1 MSFKHLSFVDLFTK
15 EDLTVEIPMLQ
26 RDYAYGRKTE
36 SEKRKEFLKS
46 IKGYLVSDNKNH
58 ELDFVYGSV
67 SSPKGEK
74 ILILLDGQQRITT
87 LFLLH
92 WYFAITNKQY
102 DTFRKLLQKNN
113 VSRFTYNTRDS
124 STKFC
129 NSLVNLKKNAD
140 ADGSNG
146 EPQEQDY
153 FEYIESLT
161 DKILLS
167 TKIKNEKWFFNHWN
181 NDPTVINML
190 NMLDDIAKTFP
201 VNECTGMFDKLNASG
216 ADSSITFNILPLD
229 EFKLTDEL
237 YIKMNSRGKP
247 LTRFEN
253 LKSKILKK
261 YDDLKK
267 SAKYKAKLQEINQL
281 EGKIFDS
288 LRDYVGLMIDTRWT
302 DMFWN
307 FWLETTSDSNAKPA
321 VDDMFLSFISNIC
334 IFYETLRLMDSSLS
348 MKHNGET
355 EKIIEAFMDAGNN
368 ISYENI
374 LEILKANDNYLLF
387 KIIDILN
394 LLSEKSEADEWIL
407 KTYFDNSVYFF
418 NEKDAFKTI
427 VYSYDAN
434 DRNYE
439 GKVIYFGYID
449 YLVNYKPQKDNN
461 EDIEK
466 FSSWMRFV
474 YDMCKNSYNL
484 SNAVNTFSNCLAG
497 IKYLMD
503 KDIYAVL
510 STKQLDDVVTL
521 DKFQLE
527 EEVLK
532 SKLFNNEKWKT
543 AINDALSKLRY
554 FEGQLHYELIDTTN
568 VQSTDKNDES
578 KIDDFNLI
586 VNKVASIFDKNDGC
600 TFDTELVRALL
611 SKGDYTAEFKSSYSL
626 LRNGTGRDISWLRYH
641 KAENLSDG
649 AIDKRSYFTQ
659 VISDNNFD
667 YKNAKQ
673 SLETIASNRADT
685 LSEWQKTLIDNL
697 YVFETKESELSDY
710 CLGDNRLL
718 RWNEANKK
726 HSKNIYDNYEIDL
739 ISKQQITSKH
749 AELFTY
755 AIYQDNKT
763 QKILPFSKPGYCLQ
777 DSEDTQPFMVY
788 GPCNYNNG
796 HYYLQLH
803 YLDNKQIELHF
814 LSWKDDTI
822 ESIADT
828 EIINFLQ
835 MNSFVKLNNQEIYAR
850 TVSLELVM
858 NHVKEI
864 CNSLNLI
871 VNK

>member
-1 MSFKHLSFVDLFTK
+1 MSFKHLSFIDLFTK

-36 SEKRKEFLKS
+36 FEKRREFLKS

-67 SSPKGEK
+67 SAPKGEK

-201 VNECTGMFDKLNASG
+201 VSDSKGLFDKLNASG

-253 LKSKILKK
+253 LKSKMLKK
-261 YDDLKK
+261 YDDVKH

-281 EGKIFDS
+281 EERNFDS

-307 FWLETTSDSNAKPA
+307 FWLETTSDSNNKPA

-334 IFYETLRLMDSSLS
+334 IFYETLRLMNSSLS

-355 EKIIEAFMDAGNN
+355 EKIIEAYMDAGNN

-374 LEILKANDNYLLF
+374 IEILKANDNYLLF

-394 LLSEKSEADEWIL
+394 LLSEKNDNDEWIL
-407 KTYFDNSVYFF
+407 KTYFDDSVYFF
-418 NEKDAFKTI
+418 NEKEAFKTI
-427 VYSYDAN
+427 VYNYDAN

-449 YLVNYKPQKDNN
+449 YLINYKPQKDNN
-461 EDIEK
+461 KDIEN
-466 FSSWMRFV
+466 FSNWMRFV

-510 STKQLDDVVTL
+510 PTKQLDDVVTL

-543 AINDALSKLRY
+543 AINEALSKLRY

-578 KIDDFNLI
+578 KIDDFNLT
-586 VNKVASIFDKNDGC
+586 VNKVASIFDKNDGS

-626 LRNGTGRDISWLRYH
+626 LRNGIGRDISWLRYH
-641 KAENLSDG
+641 KAENLGEG
-649 AIDKRSYFTQ
+649 ATDKRNYLTQ
-659 VISDNNFD
+659 VINDDSFD
-667 YKNAKQ
+667 YKNPKQ
-673 SLETIASNRADT
+673 SLEKIASKRADT

-697 YVFETKESELSDY
+697 HVFETKESELYDY

-726 HSKNIYDNYEIDL
+726 HSGNNWDNYEIDL
-739 ISKQQITSKH
+739 ISKQQITSRH

-755 AIYQDNKT
+755 AIFQENKN
-763 QKILPFSKPGYCLQ
+763 QEVLPFSKPGYCLM

-788 GPCNYNNG
+788 GPCDYNNG

-803 YLDNKQIELHF
+803 YADNKQIELHF
-814 LSWKDDTI
+814 LSWEDDTI

>member
-1 MSFKHLSFVDLFTK
+1 
-15 EDLTVEIPMLQ
+15 MLQ
-26 RDYAYGRKTE
+26 RDYAYGRITE

-46 IKGYLVSDNKNH
+46 IKGYLASDNRNH

-67 SSPKGEK
+67 SEPKGK
-74 ILILLDGQQRITT
+74 KNLILLDGQQRITT

-92 WYFAITNKQY
+92 WYFAIANKQY
-102 DTFRKLLQKNN
+102 ETFRKLLLKNN

-129 NSLVNLKKNAD
+129 NSLVNLKKNTES
-140 ADGSNG
+140 DGSKG
-146 EPQEQDY
+146 EPQEQEY
-153 FEYIESLT
+153 FEYINSLSE
-161 DKILLS
+161 KKLLS
-167 TKIKNEKWFFNHWN
+167 SKIRNEKWFFNHWG
-181 NDPTVINML
+181 NDPTIKNML
-190 NMLDDIAKTFP
+190 NMLDDIAKEFP
-201 VNECTGMFDKLNASG
+201 ISDSEGLFDKLNASG

-253 LKSKILKK
+253 LKSKMLKK
-261 YDDLKK
+261 YDDVKH
-267 SAKYKAKLQEINQL
+267 SAKYTAKVQEINQL
-281 EGKIFDS
+281 ERRNFDS

-334 IFYETLRLMDSSLS
+334 IFYETLRLMGSNLS
-348 MKHNGET
+348 MKRNGDE
-355 EKIIEAFMDAGNN
+355 EKRIEAYMDAGNN

-374 LEILKANDNYLLF
+374 IQILKGNDNYLLF

-394 LLSEKSEADEWIL
+394 LLSEKNEDGEWTL
-407 KTYFDNSVYFF
+407 NTYFDDTVYFF

-427 VYSYDAN
+427 VYNYDAN

-439 GKVIYFGYID
+439 DKVIYFGYID
-449 YLVNYKPQKDNN
+449 YLVNYKPQKDNKD
-461 EDIEK
+461 DIEK
-466 FSSWMRFV
+466 FSNWMRFV

-510 STKQLDDVVTL
+510 PTKQLDDVVTL

-532 SKLFNNEKWKT
+532 SQLFNNEKWKT
-543 AINDALSKLRY
+543 AINEALSKLRY

-578 KIDDFNLI
+578 KIDGFTLT
-586 VNKVASIFDKNDGC
+586 VNKVSSIFNKNDGS
-600 TFDTELVRALL
+600 TFDSELVRALL

-626 LRNGTGRDISWLRYH
+626 LRNGIGRDISWLRYH
-641 KAENLSDG
+641 KAENLTDG
-649 AIDKRSYFTQ
+649 AIDKRIYLTQ
-659 VISDNNFD
+659 VINDANFD
-667 YKNAKQ
+667 YKNPKQ
-673 SLETIASNRADT
+673 SLEKIASKRADT

-697 YVFETKESELSDY
+697 HIFETKETSLYDY

-718 RWNEANKK
+718 RWNKANKK
-726 HSKNIYDNYEIDL
+726 HSGNNPDNYEIDL
-739 ISKQQITSKH
+739 ISKQQITSRH

-755 AIYQDNKT
+755 AIYQENKN
-763 QKILPFSKPGYCLQ
+763 KEVLPFSKPGYCLM
-777 DSEDTQPFMVY
+777 DSDDTQPFMVY

-803 YLDNKQIELHF
+803 YADNKQIELHF
-814 LSWKDDTI
+814 LNW
-822 ESIADT
+822 ESDITEPISDS

-835 MNSFVKLNNQEIYAR
+835 MNSFVKLNNQEIHAR

-858 NHVKEI
+858 NHVNEI

>member
-1 MSFKHLSFVDLFTK
+1 M
-15 EDLTVEIPMLQ
+15 
-26 RDYAYGRKTE
+26 
-36 SEKRKEFLKS
+36 
-46 IKGYLVSDNKNH
+46 
-58 ELDFVYGSV
+58 
-67 SSPKGEK
+67 
-74 ILILLDGQQRITT
+74 
-87 LFLLH
+87 LH
-92 WYFAITNKQY
+92 WYFAIANKQY
-102 DTFRKLLQKNN
+102 ETFRKLLLKNN

-129 NSLVNLKKNAD
+129 NSLVNLKKNTES
-140 ADGSNG
+140 DGSKG
-146 EPQEQDY
+146 EPQEQEY
-153 FEYIESLT
+153 FEYINSLSE
-161 DKILLS
+161 KKLLS
-167 TKIKNEKWFFNHWN
+167 SKIRNEKWFFNHWG
-181 NDPTVINML
+181 NDPTIKNML
-190 NMLDDIAKTFP
+190 NMLDDIAKEFP
-201 VNECTGMFDKLNASG
+201 ISDSEGLFDKLNASG

-253 LKSKILKK
+253 LKSKMLKK
-261 YDDLKK
+261 YDDVKH
-267 SAKYKAKLQEINQL
+267 SAKYTAKVQEINQL
-281 EGKIFDS
+281 EGRNFDS

-334 IFYETLRLMDSSLS
+334 IFYETLRLMGSNLS
-348 MKHNGET
+348 MKRNGDE
-355 EKIIEAFMDAGNN
+355 EKRIEAYMDAGNN

-374 LEILKANDNYLLF
+374 IQILKGNDNYLIF

-394 LLSEKSEADEWIL
+394 LLSEKNEDGEWTL
-407 KTYFDNSVYFF
+407 NTYFDDTVYFF

-427 VYSYDAN
+427 VYNYDAN

-439 GKVIYFGYID
+439 DKVIYFGYID
-449 YLVNYKPQKDNN
+449 YLVNYKPQKDNKD
-461 EDIEK
+461 DIEK
-466 FSSWMRFV
+466 FSNWMRFV

-510 STKQLDDVVTL
+510 PTKQLDDVVTL

-532 SKLFNNEKWKT
+532 SQLFNNEKWKT
-543 AINDALSKLRY
+543 AINEALSKLSY

-578 KIDDFNLI
+578 KIDGFTLT
-586 VNKVASIFDKNDGC
+586 VNKVSSIFNKNDGS
-600 TFDTELVRALL
+600 TFDSELVRALL

-626 LRNGTGRDISWLRYH
+626 LRNGIGRDISWLRYH
-641 KAENLSDG
+641 KAENLTDG
-649 AIDKRSYFTQ
+649 AIDKRIYLTQ
-659 VISDNNFD
+659 VINDANFD
-667 YKNAKQ
+667 YKNPKQ
-673 SLETIASNRADT
+673 SLEKIASKRADT

-697 YVFETKESELSDY
+697 HIFETKETSLYDY

-718 RWNEANKK
+718 RWNKANKK
-726 HSKNIYDNYEIDL
+726 HSGNNPDNYEIDL
-739 ISKQQITSKH
+739 ISKQQITSRH

-755 AIYQDNKT
+755 AIYQENKN
-763 QKILPFSKPGYCLQ
+763 KEVLPFSKPGYCLM
-777 DSEDTQPFMVY
+777 DSDDTQPFMVY

-803 YLDNKQIELHF
+803 YADNKQIELHF
-814 LSWKDDTI
+814 LNW
-822 ESIADT
+822 ESDITEPISDS

-835 MNSFVKLNNQEIYAR
+835 MNSFVKLNNQEIHAR

-858 NHVKEI
+858 SHVNEI

>member
-1 MSFKHLSFVDLFTK
+1 
-15 EDLTVEIPMLQ
+15 MLQ
-26 RDYAYGRKTE
+26 RDYAYGRITE

-46 IKGYLVSDNKNH
+46 IKGYLASDNRNH

-67 SSPKGEK
+67 SEPKGK
-74 ILILLDGQQRITT
+74 KNLILLDGQQRITT

-92 WYFAITNKQY
+92 WYFAIANKQY
-102 DTFRKLLQKNN
+102 ETFRKLLLKNN

-129 NSLVNLKKNAD
+129 NSLVNLKKNTES
-140 ADGSNG
+140 DGSKG
-146 EPQEQDY
+146 EPQEQEY
-153 FEYIESLT
+153 FEYINSLSE
-161 DKILLS
+161 KKLLS
-167 TKIKNEKWFFNHWN
+167 SKIRNEKWFFNHWG
-181 NDPTVINML
+181 NDPTIKNML
-190 NMLDDIAKTFP
+190 NMLDDIAKEFP
-201 VNECTGMFDKLNASG
+201 ISDSEGLFDKLNASG

-253 LKSKILKK
+253 LKSKMLKK
-261 YDDLKK
+261 YDDVKH
-267 SAKYKAKLQEINQL
+267 SAKYTAKVQEINQL
-281 EGKIFDS
+281 EGRNFDS

-334 IFYETLRLMDSSLS
+334 IFYETLRLMGSNLS
-348 MKHNGET
+348 MKRNGDE
-355 EKIIEAFMDAGNN
+355 EKRIEAYMDAGNN

-374 LEILKANDNYLLF
+374 IQILKGNDNYLLF

-394 LLSEKSEADEWIL
+394 LLSEKNEDGEWTL
-407 KTYFDNSVYFF
+407 NTYFDDTVYFF

-427 VYSYDAN
+427 VYNYDAN

-439 GKVIYFGYID
+439 DKVIYFGYID
-449 YLVNYKPQKDNN
+449 YLVNYKPQKDNKD
-461 EDIEK
+461 DIEK
-466 FSSWMRFV
+466 FSNWMRFV

-510 STKQLDDVVTL
+510 PTKQLDDVVTL

-532 SKLFNNEKWKT
+532 SQLFNNEKWKT
-543 AINDALSKLRY
+543 AINEALSKLRY

-578 KIDDFNLI
+578 KIDGFTLT
-586 VNKVASIFDKNDGC
+586 VNKVSSIFNKNDGS
-600 TFDTELVRALL
+600 TFDSELVRALL

-626 LRNGTGRDISWLRYH
+626 LRNGIGRDISWLRYH
-641 KAENLSDG
+641 KAENLTDG
-649 AIDKRSYFTQ
+649 AIDKRIYLTQ
-659 VISDNNFD
+659 VINDANFD
-667 YKNAKQ
+667 YKNPKQ
-673 SLETIASNRADT
+673 SLEKIASKRADT

-697 YVFETKESELSDY
+697 HIFETKETSLYDY

-718 RWNEANKK
+718 RWNKANKK
-726 HSKNIYDNYEIDL
+726 HSGNNPDNYEIDL
-739 ISKQQITSKH
+739 ISKQQITSRH
-749 AELFTY
+749 AELFT
-755 AIYQDNKT
+755 
-763 QKILPFSKPGYCLQ
+763 
-777 DSEDTQPFMVY
+777 
-788 GPCNYNNG
+788 
-796 HYYLQLH
+796 
-803 YLDNKQIELHF
+803 
-814 LSWKDDTI
+814 
-822 ESIADT
+822 
-828 EIINFLQ
+828 
-835 MNSFVKLNNQEIYAR
+835 
-850 TVSLELVM
+850 
-858 NHVKEI
+858 
-864 CNSLNLI
+864 
-871 VNK
+871 